1 MLLQKYSPMEDS
13 KLLYMVISGFA
24 AVTGS
29 MALIIITWVARRIDK
44 IEEQGNANAI
54 AVGKAIDEPRVR
66 DILHEE
72 LSDIRA
78 TTKASDEKLTQ
89 LMMANLQQKPTVTN
103 DYADSMK
110 QLTSCIA
117 DAVSELRN
125 KGNQE

>member
-1 MLLQKYSPMEDS
+1 MDDS
-13 KLLYMVISGFA
+13 KLLYTVISGFA

-29 MALIIITWVARRIDK
+29 LALIIITWVARRIDK

-89 LMMANLQQKPTVTN
+89 MMMATMQPKPTMPQHPQPN
-103 DYADSMK
+103 DHMDSMK
-110 QLTSCIA
+110 AFFAGFNEVI
-117 DAVSELRN
+117 SELKEGR
-125 KGNQE
+125 KEQ

>member
-110 QLTSCIA
+110 QLTSCIV

-125 KGNQE
+125 KGNQA